1 MVEEIATVVANEN
14 AGVWL
19 VTTPA
24 GSCNSCNVS
33 DDCGTGIVAKTFTP
47 RQNRFFVTTS
57 LNLLP
62 GEQVQIGIAE
72 QGLVVAAVM
81 VYLLPLLLMLTALL
95 LVQAVWQPAELWLMF
110 SALLA
115 AASGFFLARLYNN
128 KVQRQ
133 QEQVHILRVLSQL
146 KVSNAASDAQQ
157 P

>member
-1 MVEEIATVVANEN
+1 MVEEIATVVANED

-47 RQNRFFVTTS
+47 RQNRFFVKTQ

-72 QGLVVAAVM
+72 HGLVVAALI
-81 VYLLPLLLMLTALL
+81 VYLLPLLLMLIVLVLAQAL
-95 LVQAVWQPAELWLMF
+95 WQPSELWLIFM
-110 SALLA
+110 AVLA
-115 AASGFFLARLYNN
+115 AASGFFVARLYNN
-128 KVQRQ
+128 RVQQQ
-133 QEQVHILRVLSQL
+133 QEQVHILHVLPQL

>member
-1 MVEEIATVVANEN
+1 MVEEIATVVANES

-33 DDCGTGIVAKTFTP
+33 ADCGTGIVAKTFTP
-47 RQNRFFVTTS
+47 RQNRFFVQTP

-72 QGLVVAAVM
+72 QGLVLAAFM
-81 VYLLPLLLMLTALL
+81 VYLLPLILMLAALL
-95 LVQAVWQPAELWLMF
+95 LVQAVWQPSEFWLVF

-115 AASGFFLARLYNN
+115 AASGFFFARLYDNS
-128 KVQRQ
+128 VQQQ
-133 QEQVHILRVLSQL
+133 QERVQILRVLPQL
-146 KVSNAASDAQQ
+146 KVSNATSDAQQ